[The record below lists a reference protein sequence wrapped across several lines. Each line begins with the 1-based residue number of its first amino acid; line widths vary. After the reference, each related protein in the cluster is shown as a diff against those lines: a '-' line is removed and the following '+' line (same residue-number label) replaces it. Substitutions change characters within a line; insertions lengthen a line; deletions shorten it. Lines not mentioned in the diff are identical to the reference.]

1 MRQLSPQMRNQEVP
15 LLLLLLQWKME
26 RKFFI
31 LQIVEMQE
39 SFWSKKIQWKLAD
52 STRRGSKAVRMTVDH
67 KASDPDEQKRIK
79 DMGGII
85 LGDKVA
91 GILPYLEK

>member
-1 MRQLSPQMRNQEVP
+1 
-15 LLLLLLQWKME
+15 
-26 RKFFI
+26 
-31 LQIVEMQE
+31 
-39 SFWSKKIQWKLAD
+39 
-52 STRRGSKAVRMTVDH
+52 MTVDH

-91 GILPYLEK
+91 GILSSSEK